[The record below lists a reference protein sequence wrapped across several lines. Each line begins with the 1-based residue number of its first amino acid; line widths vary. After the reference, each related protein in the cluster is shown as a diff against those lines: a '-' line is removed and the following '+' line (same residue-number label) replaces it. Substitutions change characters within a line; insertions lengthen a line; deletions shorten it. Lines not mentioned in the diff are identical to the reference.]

1 MNAPV
6 RPPPRV
12 LLIHDGN
19 NVDAHLAHLREAGL
33 TVTEAHADQAIAGAA
48 SFAPDIIILD
58 YDCNGDTLKQL
69 KTDSRTQA
77 IPVIG
82 LKALTT
88 PR

>member
-33 TVTEAHADQAIAGAA
+33 TAAEAHADQAIGDAV
-48 SFAPDIIILD
+48 SFAPDIIVLD

-82 LKALTT
+82 LKALTS

>member
-1 MNAPV
+1 
-6 RPPPRV
+6 
-12 LLIHDGN
+12 
-19 NVDAHLAHLREAGL
+19 VDAHLAHLREAGL
-33 TVTEAHADQAIAGAA
+33 TVTEAHADQAIAEAA
-48 SFAPDIIILD
+48 SFAPDIIVLD